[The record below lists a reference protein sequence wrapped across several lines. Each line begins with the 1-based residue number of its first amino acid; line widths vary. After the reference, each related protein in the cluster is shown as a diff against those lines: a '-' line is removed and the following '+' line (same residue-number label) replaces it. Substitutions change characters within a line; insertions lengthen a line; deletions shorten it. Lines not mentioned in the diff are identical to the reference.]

1 MIQPKNK
8 REPGYP
14 NWGGAREESQLIKKY
29 ADQWCTDNGY
39 RITDHELRSWK
50 HKFLKRLD
58 HYNELIFDE
67 KERAKVDSNALLK
80 EFEDDG
86 RH

>member
-8 REPGYP
+8 REPGNP

-39 RITDHELRSWK
+39 RITERVVQRGRKYGRNVSK
-50 HKFLKRLD
+50 KRQ
-58 HYNELIFDE
+58 
-67 KERAKVDSNALLK
+67 NADTQSV
-80 EFEDDG
+80 E
-86 RH
+86 

>member
-8 REPGYP
+8 REPGNP

-39 RITDHELRSWK
+39 RITERVVRRGKAASQYGQK
-50 HKFLKRLD
+50 CVRNVSKKRQ
-58 HYNELIFDE
+58 
-67 KERAKVDSNALLK
+67 NA
-80 EFEDDG
+80 DT
-86 RH
+86 

>member
-8 REPGYP
+8 REPGNP

-39 RITDHELRSWK
+39 RITERVIQRGRKYGRNVSK
-50 HKFLKRLD
+50 KRQ
-58 HYNELIFDE
+58 
-67 KERAKVDSNALLK
+67 NADTQSV
-80 EFEDDG
+80 E
-86 RH
+86 